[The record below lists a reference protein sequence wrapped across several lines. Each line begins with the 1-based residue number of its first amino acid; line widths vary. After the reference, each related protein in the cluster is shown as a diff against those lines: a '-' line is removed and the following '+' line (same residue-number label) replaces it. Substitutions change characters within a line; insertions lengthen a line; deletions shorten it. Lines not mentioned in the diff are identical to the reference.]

1 MLPRCLLAHPG
12 DVEIL
17 LFFWFLLL
25 ELEMA
30 DLSIFLRKMTFI
42 LWGLIITI
50 YYFISNSNIDKKNFK
65 GQSLMVLP
73 SLFSSQSHL
82 QNKADIAKR
91 KFKNN
96 VDYEMTHNGRIKEN
110 RVDKSGTL

>member
-1 MLPRCLLAHPG
+1 
-12 DVEIL
+12 
-17 LFFWFLLL
+17 
-25 ELEMA
+25 
-30 DLSIFLRKMTFI
+30 
-42 LWGLIITI
+42 
-50 YYFISNSNIDKKNFK
+50 
-65 GQSLMVLP
+65 MVLP